1 MDSDEHA
8 KEVKLFG
15 LGPLLLGRYQ
25 RLSETFYS
33 EDRRLAMAR
42 AGWAYSLSL
51 IGTAAFYGC
60 YVMIALSALVMN
72 GGLVRQVL
80 AEDFVRTAGSAP
92 ALSTTISA
100 TSGLRSERVLSLL
113 IALEALRAAPEVLVK
128 R

>member
-1 MDSDEHA
+1 MS
-8 KEVKLFG
+8 
-15 LGPLLLGRYQ
+15 R
-25 RLSETFYS
+25 
-33 EDRRLAMAR
+33 
-42 AGWAYSLSL
+42 
-51 IGTAAFYGC
+51 IAAA
-60 YVMIALSALVMN
+60 VMIAISALVMN

>member
-1 MDSDEHA
+1 MSRIA
-8 KEVKLFG
+8 VG
-15 LGPLLLGRYQ
+15 
-25 RLSETFYS
+25 
-33 EDRRLAMAR
+33 
-42 AGWAYSLSL
+42 
-51 IGTAAFYGC
+51 
-60 YVMIALSALVMN
+60 VMIAVAALAMN

-92 ALSTTISA
+92 ALSTTITA

>member
-1 MDSDEHA
+1 MSRIA
-8 KEVKLFG
+8 VG
-15 LGPLLLGRYQ
+15 
-25 RLSETFYS
+25 
-33 EDRRLAMAR
+33 
-42 AGWAYSLSL
+42 
-51 IGTAAFYGC
+51 
-60 YVMIALSALVMN
+60 VMIAVAALAMN

-80 AEDFVRTAGSAP
+80 AEDYARTAGSAP